1 MREKRFETG
10 LSHLRAYVEQQG
22 DGHVPRSWVC
32 PDCGFAL
39 GSWVA
44 HKRAAIR
51 ASRASL
57 SPERIAQLHDAGF
70 ETSSPRGVR
79 GPTSLHQ
86 QQWDQGLNH
95 LRAYVTAQGNA
106 DVPRRYV
113 TAEGFPLGMWVQS
126 RRKELRAGKLTAP
139 DRLAALST
147 LGFLDHS
154 DRRGGFAAHASTAS
168 ISGLQHLENPAE
180 KVETNTDA
188 DPA

>member
-10 LSHLRAYVEQQG
+10 LEHLRVYVAEHG

-51 ASRASL
+51 AGSTTL
-57 SPERIAQLHDAGF
+57 TPDRITQLRDAGF

-86 QQWDQGLNH
+86 QQWEQGLNH
-95 LRAYVTAQGNA
+95 LRTYVAAHGNA
-106 DVPRRYV
+106 DVPRRHV
-113 TAEGFPLGMWVQS
+113 TPDDFPLGMWVQS
-126 RRKELRAGKLTAP
+126 RRKELRAGKLTDP
-139 DRLAALST
+139 DRLKALAE
-147 LGFLDHS
+147 LGFIDCS
-154 DRRGGFAAHASTAS
+154 ARRGGFAAASN
-168 ISGLQHLENPAE
+168 SGLKHLEKPVATVNSR
-180 KVETNTDA
+180 TDA
-188 DPA
+188 KPV

>member
-10 LSHLRAYVEQQG
+10 LAHLRAYVDQRG

-51 ASRASL
+51 AGNTSL
-57 SPERIAQLHDAGF
+57 SPEQIARLRAAGF
-70 ETSSPRGVR
+70 ETSSRRGVR

-86 QQWDQGLNH
+86 QQWDHGLDH
-95 LRAYVTAQGNA
+95 LRAYVAAHGDA
-106 DVPRRYV
+106 DVPRRHV
-113 TAEGFPLGMWVQS
+113 TEDGFALGMWVQS

-139 DRLAALST
+139 DRLEVLSK
-147 LGFLDHS
+147 LGFMVHS
-154 DRRGGFAAHASTAS
+154 DLRGGFAAPGRKTAAET
-168 ISGLQHLENPAE
+168 SGEAVSNHGGTPRQNLA
-180 KVETNTDA
+180 
-188 DPA
+188 